1 MLWAFLSIFSGL
13 GDATVYAAMK
23 KVKGVNRYTIL
34 FSRYAIAL
42 VFLSFM
48 LFFEKIPAI
57 SDGFFPVLFLNSFI
71 LAIGSYFIIRA
82 TQISPLSTSIPML
95 SFTPVFLILTSYLML
110 KEIPSF
116 MGIIGIFLIVIGAY
130 TLNIHEYK
138 KSFFEPFRALLKEKG
153 TVMVLAVA
161 FLYSIS
167 ANLGKLGILYSDAVF
182 FSFACY
188 LVVVLFLFP
197 LLFIKPI
204 KKLHNIRKNLKYLLI
219 MGIAAGIMMVASA
232 IALKM
237 AIVPY
242 VISLKRFSVIFSV
255 LFGYFLFKE
264 EKIKERLIGAIIML
278 LGASLIILF

>member
-23 KVKGVNRYTIL
+23 KVKNLNQYIIL
-34 FSRYAIAL
+34 FARYSIAL
-42 VFLSFM
+42 VFLSLM
-48 LFFEKIPAI
+48 LFFEKIPEI

-71 LAIGSYFIIRA
+71 LAISSYLIIRA

-95 SFTPVFLILTSYLML
+95 SFTPVFLIITSYLML
-110 KEIPSF
+110 RELPTS
-116 MGIIGIFLIVIGAY
+116 MGIIGILLIVIGAY
-130 TLNIHEYK
+130 TLNIHEHK
-138 KSFFEPFRALLKEKG
+138 KSFLEPFRALLKEKG
-153 TVMVLAVA
+153 TVMIFAVA

-167 ANLGKLGILYSDAVF
+167 ANLGKLGILYSDAIF

-188 LVVVLFLFP
+188 LVVTLFLFP
-197 LLFIKPI
+197 LLFTKPV
-204 KKLHNIRKNLKYLLI
+204 KKLRNIKKNLKYLII

-232 IALKM
+232 IALKL

-264 EKIKERLIGAIIML
+264 EKIKERLIGAVIML